1 MALVSTNF
9 LTPEIDLLLED
20 FSRELNLFGV
30 LVSAPQ
36 SQEITRRLI
45 AAGGPNRIC
54 CITDNA
60 GNWT

>member
-45 AAGGPNRIC
+45 EAGGPNRIC
-54 CITDNA
+54 CFCNNA
-60 GNWT
+60 TNWP